1 MITSIKIQN
10 YKLFKSFSL
19 EDIPN
24 IALISGKN
32 NSGKTSLL
40 EALFMSLDC
49 SNSAM
54 FMRHLGWRGLSSF
67 SNNAKSLFAP
77 SFHNFD
83 LTKSITFE
91 YCIHSKKKKLS
102 YKFYPGTNQPIIIKD
117 KDSIQ
122 LQRGLNTDRGRVEI
136 SYGTEEI
143 PKTSSLYLTEK
154 GLDLNITELLIKY
167 NENMRATFVDS
178 NHPSSKENPIRYGEL
193 DKINKTKEIVE
204 GLKILEPQLK
214 SLSLIPMGDEVVIHG
229 DVIGGIE
236 EKIPL
241 SLMGQGIVRLL
252 SILLAISQAKG
263 GIVLI
268 DELESGFHHSVLARI
283 WQSISSY
290 ASANNTQII
299 ATTHSLELILG
310 AVKGIPDQLR
320 QNFKYMRLERDK
332 EDFKIKDYSFKD
344 LSIALDSDL
353 EIR

>member
-24 IALISGKN
+24 IALIGGKN

-49 SNSAM
+49 SNPAM
-54 FMRHLGWRGLSSF
+54 FMRHLDWRGLSSF
-67 SNNAKSLFAP
+67 SNNAESLFAP

-83 LTKSITFE
+83 LKKSITFE

-102 YKFYPGTNQPIIIKD
+102 YKFYPGTNQPIIIKS

-122 LQRGLNTDRGRVEI
+122 LQRGPNKDRGRVEI
-136 SYGTEEI
+136 SYGTEEV
-143 PKTSSLYLTEK
+143 PKASSLYLTEK

-193 DKINKTKEIVE
+193 DKINKTEAIVE

-229 DVIGGIE
+229 DVGGME
-236 EKIPL
+236 EKIPI
-241 SLMGQGIVRLL
+241 SLMGQDIVRLL

-263 GIVLI
+263 GLVLI
-268 DELESGFHHSVLARI
+268 DEIESGFHHSVLDRI

-299 ATTHSLELILG
+299 ATTHSLELVSG
-310 AVKGIPDQLR
+310 AVKGISEQLR

-332 EDFKIKDYSFKD
+332 EGFKIKDYSFKD